1 MIPEPD
7 DKKGS
12 LIKRSKDL
20 LDTAVS
26 GLKGRDLNVLM
37 DEFTQEMTAVAEGL
51 SEELALARRELAQ
64 LSASQTVMEESGAE
78 NRRELEN
85 RLNELEKKLYALEKQ
100 REKQLKRGGI
110 SMILRQLT
118 VIAAIIAGA
127 WVLVTVLNLF
137 GGS

>member
-85 RLNELEKKLYALEKQ
+85 RLNELEKKLSALEKQ